1 MATAKKKRN
10 KDSGSNDSVIAS
22 RILQDI
28 INNSSDTFRAF
39 LQQQMGGGDIQA
51 VPLAGGGPR
60 RSTVQDSPVQGPQP
74 ISSPISD
81 IPTPPSMLPTGP
93 VQGPV
98 WPQWPGDPRNQP
110 GYGMIGNGR
119 GLRDQSVNMPGIPI
133 PNEAVPM
140 PGTPR
145 RYEDGSV
152 AMPWDHPMPRW
163 EPQSMSILDLLGIR

>member
-28 INNSSDTFRAF
+28 INNSSETFRTF
-39 LQQQMGGGDIQA
+39 LQQQMGGDIEA

-60 RSTVQDSPVQGPQP
+60 RSTVQNSPVQGPQP

-110 GYGMIGNGR
+110 GYGMIGDGR
-119 GLRDQSVNMPGIPI
+119 GLRDQSVNMPRIPI

-152 AMPWDHPMPRW
+152 AMPWDHPLPRW